1 MCSDKIVINANN
13 VGKYYEIYGQ
23 PSHRLWQM
31 LLRERKQFFRK
42 FWALRDVSFK
52 IEKGQSLGI
61 IGRNGAGKST
71 LLQILAGT
79 LSQSTGSVVVKGKVA
94 ALLELGSG
102 FNPEFTGR
110 ENVYLNASILG
121 LTRDETDRHFDEIA
135 AFADIGEYIDQPVK
149 SFSSGMMLRLA
160 FAVSACVDPDVL
172 IIDEALAVGDMKFQ
186 VKCFDR
192 IRKFKDEGGVFV
204 LVSHDINTINIFCD
218 QTCYLK
224 NGNVSMLGKSRS
236 VTTQYYNDMFN
247 PSDSDRKDELIYAG
261 GKESKGIK
269 DDFDF
274 SIYNHDESKFDTQL
288 KALKIPVSKPE
299 EIKKI
304 LMQPQALGDGSV
316 RIIKYGLYDLNGNQ
330 VNLTNPDT
338 EYMLHVR
345 IICLEDIDDCAVGF
359 LLRDN
364 RGMLIYSTSTRLNE
378 INAGNLKQRDIQD
391 IFFKVRI
398 PCVNFPYLIGIGLAR
413 NETSFLDYLYDC
425 IQVKAKSYEK
435 AFGNSWMHVQTEPL
449 RGYRWQENTD

>member
-1 MCSDKIVINANN
+1 MCSDEIVISASNL
-13 VGKYYEIYGQ
+13 GKYYEIYAQ

-31 LLRERKQFFRK
+31 LWRGRKRFFRK
-42 FWALRDVSFK
+42 FWALRDVSFEIK
-52 IEKGQSLGI
+52 RGQSLGI

-79 LSQSTGSVVVKGKVA
+79 LSQSTGSVSVNGKVA

-110 ENVYLNASILG
+110 ENVYLNATILG
-121 LTRDETDRHFDEIA
+121 FSREDTDQRFDEIA

-149 SFSSGMMLRLA
+149 SYSSGMMLRLA

-261 GKESKGIK
+261 LKKSRAIK

-274 SIYNHDESKFDTQL
+274 SIPNHDKSEIDAQL
-288 KALKIPVSKPE
+288 NELKIPDSKPE

-304 LMQPQALGDGSV
+304 LTQPQELGDGSV
-316 RIIKYGLYDLNGNQ
+316 RIIKYGLYDLNGNP

-338 EYMLHVR
+338 EYVLHVR
-345 IICLEDIDDCAVGF
+345 IICLEEIDDCSVGF

-364 RGMLIYSTSTRLNE
+364 RGMHIYSTSTLLSE
-378 INAGNLKQRDIQD
+378 INAGDLKQNEIQD
-391 IFFKVRI
+391 IFFKVCI
-398 PCVNFPYLIGIGLAR
+398 PRVNFPYLIGIGLAR
-413 NETSFLDYLYDC
+413 SEGSYLDFLYDC
-425 IQVKAKSYEK
+425 IQVKAKSYAK
-435 AFGNSWMHVQTEPL
+435 AFGNSWMHVQTKTV
-449 RGYRWQENTD
+449 RGYRWQKNTD